1 MEHGQLESTFPV
13 SWPTIKG
20 ISNTC
25 SDRQSA
31 RIPKNDMDEPDNSTP
46 APVQPESVAP
56 AQPAATPPQ
65 LTFAEFLASKPP
77 NVQAYVTELFK
88 LSTRSPSSA
97 SLAGPEIKLH
107 CDREGCEGERR
118 FACTGGSYSFDG
130 SADSR
135 FLYYAC
141 KDCGKSQ
148 KIFSLAI
155 IRDKQ
160 TKSGWVSKFGEIPPF
175 GAHTPRRVFDL
186 IGEEYRELFLQGRRA
201 ENRGL
206 GIGAYAYYR
215 RIVEHQKGKFIDEIR
230 KVAEKLGAS
239 AETIKTFQEAR
250 NEKQFKNAI
259 ENIKLAIPPS
269 LFTDGRNPLLLLHD
283 ALSDGIHEY
292 TDAQCLE
299 FATTIRLIL
308 TDLSEK
314 ISMALKEKAEL
325 KQAVEKLLNRNKPP
339 RPD

>member
-1 MEHGQLESTFPV
+1 
-13 SWPTIKG
+13 
-20 ISNTC
+20 
-25 SDRQSA
+25 
-31 RIPKNDMDEPDNSTP
+31 MDQPDNSSP
-46 APVQPESVAP
+46 AP
-56 AQPAATPPQ
+56 AQPEAAQPKAAPPP
-65 LTFAEFLASKPP
+65 LTFAGFLVSKPP

-88 LSTRSPSSA
+88 FAAGPRISTSG
-97 SLAGPEIKLH
+97 SLAGPEIRLH
-107 CDREGCEGERR
+107 CDLEGCEGERR
-118 FACTGGSYSFDG
+118 FACTAGNHTFNSV
-130 SADSR
+130 AENR
-135 FLYYAC
+135 FLYYVC

-148 KIFSLAI
+148 KTFALAI
-155 IRDKQ
+155 IRN
-160 TKSGWVSKFGEIPPF
+160 KSTTCGWVTKFGEVPLY

-239 AETIKTFQEAR
+239 PETIKAFQEAG

-259 ENIKLAIPPS
+259 EKIKLAIPPS
-269 LFTDGRNPLLLLHD
+269 LLINGRNPLLLLHD

-299 FATTIRLIL
+299 FAMTIRLIL

-314 ISMALKEKAEL
+314 ISLALREKAEL
-325 KQAVEKLLNRNKPP
+325 KEAVEKLLNRNKPK
-339 RPD
+339 D